1 MTWLYNIRNEKIAF
15 AMEIAL
21 CRKLWIYRSKNRCR
35 KSRILR
41 RLKSSFIAIGK
52 TALRYVIISVMSPK
66 DGFPIAMKCDLWL
79 RKCAICGSD
88 FLTSVHEFQSSRHRA
103 ISDALFSFWILSRR
117 FAI

>member
-1 MTWLYNIRNEKIAF
+1 MKKIAF

-41 RLKSSFIAIGK
+41 RLKSSFIAVGK
-52 TALRYVIISVMSPK
+52 TALRYVIISVMSSK

-88 FLTSVHEFQSSRHRA
+88 FFLLLYMNFQSSRHRA